1 MFNINIA
8 EFYCVSMIFILKN
21 TDIMKI
27 KLTESQLER
36 LKTNLSEGSVDDTYS
51 REVKVALNHYPNTTY
66 KGMEI
71 NDMVAAPI
79 RVTFLI
85 DMDIKSWGV
94 RGISLY
100 NITGPSEIEVEINFY
115 LNDDETDDVV
125 ITFPLDWSKLTTNS
139 YGGEGVITVG
149 EEIEI
154 NLKND
159 EQGNLFVSD
168 LEIEVH
174 SL

>member
-1 MFNINIA
+1 
-8 EFYCVSMIFILKN
+8 
-21 TDIMKI
+21 MKL
-27 KLTESQLER
+27 KLTESQFAR
-36 LKTNLSEGSVDDTYS
+36 LQTNLSEGSVDDTYS
-51 REVKVALNHYPNTTY
+51 REVKVVLNHYPNTTY

-79 RVTFLI
+79 RLSYLI

-100 NITGPSEIEVEINFY
+100 NITGPSEIEVEVDFY
-115 LNDDETDDVV
+115 LNDDETDEGV
-125 ITFPLDWSKLTTNS
+125 ITLAIDWSQLKTDS
-139 YGGEGVITVG
+139 SSGDGVITVG
-149 EEIEI
+149 DEIEI

-168 LEIEVH
+168 LEIVVYG
-174 SL
+174 L